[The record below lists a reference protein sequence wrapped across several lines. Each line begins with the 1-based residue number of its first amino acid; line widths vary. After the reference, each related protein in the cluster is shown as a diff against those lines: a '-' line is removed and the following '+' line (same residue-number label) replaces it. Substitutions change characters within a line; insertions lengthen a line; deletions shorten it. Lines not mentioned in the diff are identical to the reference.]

1 VAGTAP
7 VVVEFG
13 SVRRAPDAFFAPH
26 QTREEVEMHV
36 SKILL
41 AGAAASALLLSGC
54 ATTSQLDEVKGMAM
68 KAQQTADMAMQKA
81 DAANQCC
88 KANTEKLDRM
98 FKKSMYK

>member
-1 VAGTAP
+1 M
-7 VVVEFG
+7 
-13 SVRRAPDAFFAPH
+13 
-26 QTREEVEMHV
+26 QL

-54 ATTSQLDEVKGMAM
+54 ATTSQLEEVKAMAQ
-68 KAQQTADMAMQKA
+68 KAQDTA

>member
-1 VAGTAP
+1 M
-7 VVVEFG
+7 
-13 SVRRAPDAFFAPH
+13 
-26 QTREEVEMHV
+26 QL

-54 ATTSQLDEVKGMAM
+54 ATTSQLEEVKGMAM
-68 KAQQTADMAMQKA
+68 KAQQTADLAVQKA

-88 KANTEKLDRM
+88 RGNTEKLDRM

>member
-1 VAGTAP
+1 M
-7 VVVEFG
+7 
-13 SVRRAPDAFFAPH
+13 
-26 QTREEVEMHV
+26 QL

-54 ATTSQLDEVKGMAM
+54 ATTSQLEEVKGMAV
-68 KAQQTADMAMQKA
+68 KAQQTADLAMQKA

-88 KANTEKLDRM
+88 NSNTEKLDRM

>member
-1 VAGTAP
+1 
-7 VVVEFG
+7 
-13 SVRRAPDAFFAPH
+13 
-26 QTREEVEMHV
+26 MHV

-54 ATTSQLDEVKGMAM
+54 ATTSQLEEVKGMAV
-68 KAQQTADMAMQKA
+68 KAQQTADLAMQKA